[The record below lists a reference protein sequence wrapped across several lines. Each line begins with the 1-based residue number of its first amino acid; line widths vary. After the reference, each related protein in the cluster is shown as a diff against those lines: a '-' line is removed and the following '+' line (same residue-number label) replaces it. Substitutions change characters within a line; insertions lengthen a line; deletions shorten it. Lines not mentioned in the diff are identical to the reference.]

1 MECNRQK
8 MESLVLEVNKSHLN
22 DLKSFFDETKKL
34 KSIINTLF
42 EKVENVSDQM
52 KNNLNFSQKL
62 ESKLQTYKEE
72 NQFLNKK
79 IEHVDEE
86 TQK

>member
-1 MECNRQK
+1 MEYNRQK
-8 MESLVLEVNKSHLN
+8 MENLVLEVNKSHLN

-34 KSIINTLF
+34 KTIINTLI
-42 EKVENVSDQM
+42 EKVENVSDQI

-62 ESKLQTYKEE
+62 ESKLQTHEEE